1 MRRRL
6 SMNCALL
13 VCVSVIFTI
22 SAQVSASLGLSPR
35 ELRMIQKGFLHRFGF
50 SSVPNLSGPM
60 LPIPD
65 HVWEIYRK
73 ATEDDDMDWIRH
85 YYPKEL
91 FELNSGLLISY
102 NLSSSVR
109 NAAKEEV
116 KQAILKMRIGD
127 VKKPAHVGIFEVNE
141 QKPEILRLLD
151 SKMVDVTRQN
161 QWLDFDVASA
171 FHSPRNDY
179 DTVTFFVDH
188 SDVTIFAFEP
198 HSMSTIQLSRHQ
210 SVPLIVYSVL
220 SEPSRVRRK
229 RAVLP
234 RRDRKKQ
241 RKQHHRNATE
251 SNICQKKALYV
262 DFEEIGWQ
270 EWILAP
276 KSYEASQCVGICPH
290 PLPAHLNAT
299 NHAIVQSLTNSL
311 NPQVPPPCC
320 VPTETTHLS
329 ILFLDVDNK
338 IIIKNYPDM
347 RVEACGCR

>member
-1 MRRRL
+1 
-6 SMNCALL
+6 MNRALF

-22 SAQVSASLGLSPR
+22 SARVSASLRLSPR
-35 ELRMIQKGFLHRFGF
+35 ELRMVQKGFLRRFGF

-65 HVWEIYRK
+65 HVWEIYQK

-109 NAAKEEV
+109 NVAQEEV
-116 KQAILKMRIGD
+116 KQAILKMRVGD
-127 VKKPAHVGIFEVNE
+127 VKKSARVSIFAVNE
-141 QKPEILRLLD
+141 QQPEIRRLLD
-151 SKMVDVTRQN
+151 SKTIDVARQN
-161 QWLDFDVASA
+161 QWFDFDVVSA
-171 FHSPRNDY
+171 FHSSQNDC
-179 DTVTFFVDH
+179 DTITFFVDH
-188 SDVTIFAFEP
+188 SDVTIFASEP

-220 SEPSRVRRK
+220 KEPSSVRRK
-229 RAVLP
+229 RATP
-234 RRDRKKQ
+234 SRRDRKKQ

-251 SNICQKKALYV
+251 SNVCQKKALYV

-311 NPQVPPPCC
+311 NPQV
-320 VPTETTHLS
+320 
-329 ILFLDVDNK
+329 
-338 IIIKNYPDM
+338 
-347 RVEACGCR
+347 